1 MSSKE
6 KNYKDIPWYV
16 WFYMLVEFNNSV
28 SKLMNMTDK
37 ISTQLLKSDGDL
49 NITGE
54 LLNLSMKLFKEELHT
69 SILFT
74 QSISVTI
81 TDEDKKFTANN
92 MPKEWQDYLQGLAN
106 NYVSM
111 QKEVQSMSLEDKK
124 ELMDKFGMKSL
135 SDTTRN

>member
-1 MSSKE
+1 MSNKE